1 MIGKHTKG
9 GLTAAFYHR
18 ESDYLTIERIE
29 CDGKACAA
37 IRGTE
42 KVIIDAQSALELL
55 LNANAIT
62 ETKRLVVPKELIVE
76 EFFILSSGLAGEVL
90 QKLINYGGRIA
101 IYGDF
106 TRYTSKPLRDFM
118 YESNKGRDVYFAATE
133 DEAVAAMTR

>member
-1 MIGKHTKG
+1 M
-9 GLTAAFYHR
+9 
-18 ESDYLTIERIE
+18 TIERIE
-29 CDGKACAA
+29 RDGKACAA
-37 IRGTE
+37 IRDTE